1 MNPTA
6 DLFRSAV
13 AFAPQ
18 AGATTVAQRR
28 AALARLKKTVLDH
41 REDFHRALRTDLGRP
56 EVETDLS
63 ELYAVTS
70 LVDYV
75 SGKLAGWTRTERVPS
90 PLTLWPAKAEIR
102 HESKGAVLV
111 MAPWNFPVNLSLSPV
126 VYAVAAG
133 NAVVLKPSEVAPATA
148 ELLAKVVQEA
158 FPEGWVRTV
167 QGDAETAK
175 SLLEHPWNHIFFTGG
190 PSIGKTV
197 MAAASKHLTSV
208 TLELGGKSPVFL
220 DPSFPVKRAA
230 KLLAWAKS
238 MNAGQICIAPDYV
251 LVPRERMGDLVHAF
265 AHALKNLYGDR
276 LVDNPDYTRIINE
289 RHWARLQA
297 WHEDAVGAC
306 AQVWQPEPAD
316 VSKRFFPPT
325 LYLDPDPSCSI
336 SCEEIFGPL
345 LPLIPYDKLEDA
357 IAYVNAKERPLVTY
371 VLSENKAF
379 QERTVNETRAGA
391 TVVNDFI
398 IHYMH
403 HDLPFG
409 GVNHSGIGKSHGIWG
424 FREFTNARPVV
435 RRRWGVNPTLFLGPP
450 YTNWKKQVVS
460 ALLRWL

>member
-6 DLFRSAV
+6 DLFRAAV
-13 AFAPQ
+13 VFAPQ

-28 AALARLKKTVLDH
+28 AALARLKKTVLAH
-41 REDFHRALRTDLGRP
+41 REDFHRALREDLGRP

-63 ELYAVTS
+63 EIYAVTS

-148 ELLAKVVQEA
+148 ELLANVVREA

-167 QGDAETAK
+167 QGDADTAK

-220 DPSFPVKRAA
+220 DPSFPVERAA

-251 LVPRERMGDLVHAF
+251 LVPREQMGDLVHAF
-265 AHALKNLYGDR
+265 AHALKKLYGDR
-276 LVDNPDYTRIINE
+276 LADNPDYTRIINE

-435 RRRWGVNPTLFLGPP
+435 RRRWGLNPTLYLAPP
-450 YTNWKKQVVS
+450 YTGWKKRLVS

>member
-1 MNPTA
+1 
-6 DLFRSAV
+6 
-13 AFAPQ
+13 
-18 AGATTVAQRR
+18 
-28 AALARLKKTVLDH
+28 
-41 REDFHRALRTDLGRP
+41 
-56 EVETDLS
+56 
-63 ELYAVTS
+63 
-70 LVDYV
+70 
-75 SGKLAGWTRTERVPS
+75 
-90 PLTLWPAKAEIR
+90 
-102 HESKGAVLV
+102 
-111 MAPWNFPVNLSLSPV
+111 
-126 VYAVAAG
+126 
-133 NAVVLKPSEVAPATA
+133 
-148 ELLAKVVQEA
+148 
-158 FPEGWVRTV
+158 VRTV

-251 LVPRERMGDLVHAF
+251 LVPREQMGDLVHAF
-265 AHALKNLYGDR
+265 AHALKDLYGDR

-325 LYLDPDPSCSI
+325 LYLDPNPSCSI

>member
-6 DLFRSAV
+6 DLFREAV

-28 AALARLKKTVLDH
+28 AALARLKKAVLAH
-41 REDFHRALRTDLGRP
+41 RKDFHRALRTDLGRP

-75 SGKLAGWTRTERVPS
+75 SGKLGGWMRTERVPS
-90 PLTLWPAKAEIR
+90 PLTLWPAKSEIR

-126 VYAVAAG
+126 IYAVAAG

-148 ELLAKVVQEA
+148 QLLAEVVREA

-167 QGDAETAK
+167 QGDADTAK

-197 MAAASKHLTSV
+197 MAAASRHLTSV

-220 DPSFPVKRAA
+220 DPSFPVERAA
-230 KLLAWAKS
+230 KILAWAKC

-265 AHALKNLYGDR
+265 ARALKDLYGDG
-276 LVDNPDYTRIINE
+276 LADNPDYTRIINE

-325 LYLDPDPSCSI
+325 LYLDPEPSCRI

-391 TVVNDFI
+391 TVINDFI

-409 GVNHSGIGKSHGIWG
+409 GVNHSGIGKSHGVWG

-435 RRRWGVNPTLFLGPP
+435 RRRWGVNPTLYLAPP
-450 YTNWKKQVVS
+450 YTHWKKQVV
-460 ALLRWL
+460 AAVLRWL

>member
-28 AALARLKKTVLDH
+28 AALARLKKTVLAH
-41 REDFHRALRTDLGRP
+41 REDFHRALREDLGRP

-148 ELLAKVVQEA
+148 ELLAKVVREA

-190 PSIGKTV
+190 PSIGKAV

-220 DPSFPVKRAA
+220 DPSFPVERAA

-265 AHALKNLYGDR
+265 AHALKDLYGDR
-276 LVDNPDYTRIINE
+276 LADNPDYTRIINE

-297 WHEDAVGAC
+297 WHEDAVGNC

-325 LYLDPDPSCSI
+325 LYLDPNPSCRI

-435 RRRWGVNPTLFLGPP
+435 RRRWGVNPTLYLAPP
-450 YTNWKKQVVS
+450 YTGWKKQVVS

>member
-6 DLFRSAV
+6 DLFRAAV

-18 AGATTVAQRR
+18 AGATTLAHRR
-28 AALARLKKTVLDH
+28 AALARLKKTVLAH

-75 SGKLAGWTRTERVPS
+75 SGKLAGWMRTERVPS

-148 ELLAKVVQEA
+148 QLLAEVLHEA

-276 LVDNPDYTRIINE
+276 LVDNPDYTRIVNE

-297 WHEDAVGAC
+297 WHEDAVGVC

-325 LYLDPDPSCSI
+325 RYLDPDPSCSI

>member
-90 PLTLWPAKAEIR
+90 PMTLWPAKAEIR

-220 DPSFPVKRAA
+220 DPTFPMKRAA

-251 LVPRERMGDLVHAF
+251 LVPREQMGDLVHAF
-265 AHALKNLYGDR
+265 AHALKDLYGDR

-325 LYLDPDPSCSI
+325 LYLGPDPSCSI
-336 SCEEIFGPL
+336 S
-345 LPLIPYDKLEDA
+345 
-357 IAYVNAKERPLVTY
+357 
-371 VLSENKAF
+371 
-379 QERTVNETRAGA
+379 
-391 TVVNDFI
+391 
-398 IHYMH
+398 
-403 HDLPFG
+403 
-409 GVNHSGIGKSHGIWG
+409 
-424 FREFTNARPVV
+424 
-435 RRRWGVNPTLFLGPP
+435 
-450 YTNWKKQVVS
+450 
-460 ALLRWL
+460 

>member
-6 DLFRSAV
+6 DLFRAAV

-28 AALARLKKTVLDH
+28 AALARLKKTVLAH
-41 REDFHRALRTDLGRP
+41 REDFHRALREDLGRP

-63 ELYAVTS
+63 EIYAVTS

-75 SGKLAGWTRTERVPS
+75 SGKLAVWTRTERVPS

-148 ELLAKVVQEA
+148 ELLANVVREA

-167 QGDAETAK
+167 QGDADTAK

-220 DPSFPVKRAA
+220 DPSFPVERAA

-251 LVPRERMGDLVHAF
+251 LVPRDRMGDLVHAF
-265 AHALKNLYGDR
+265 AHALKKLYGDR
-276 LVDNPDYTRIINE
+276 LADNPDYTRIINE

-435 RRRWGVNPTLFLGPP
+435 RRRWGLNPTLYLAPP
-450 YTNWKKQVVS
+450 YTGWKKRLVS

>member
-6 DLFRSAV
+6 DLFREAV

-28 AALARLKKTVLDH
+28 AALARLKKTVLAH
-41 REDFHRALRTDLGRP
+41 REDFHRALREDLGRP

-63 ELYAVTS
+63 EIYAVTS

-75 SGKLAGWTRTERVPS
+75 SGKLAGWMRTERVPS
-90 PLTLWPAKAEIR
+90 PLTLWPARAEIR

-133 NAVVLKPSEVAPATA
+133 NSVVLKPSEVAPATA
-148 ELLAKVVQEA
+148 QLLADVVREA

-167 QGDAETAK
+167 QGDAQTAK

-220 DPSFPVKRAA
+220 DPTFPVERAA

-251 LVPRERMGDLVHAF
+251 LVPRDRMGDLVHAF
-265 AHALKNLYGDR
+265 AHALKELYGDR
-276 LVDNPDYTRIINE
+276 LADNPDYTRIINE

-297 WHEDAVGAC
+297 WHEDAVGSC
-306 AQVWQPEPAD
+306 ARVWQPEPAD

-325 LYLDPDPSCSI
+325 LYLDPEASCRI

-345 LPLIPYDKLEDA
+345 LPIIPYDKLDDA

-379 QERTVNETRAGA
+379 QQRTLTETRAGA

-435 RRRWGVNPTLFLGPP
+435 RRRWGLNPTLYLGPP
-450 YTNWKKQVVS
+450 YTGWKKQVVT

>member
-6 DLFRSAV
+6 DLFNAAV

-18 AGATTVAQRR
+18 AGSTTLAQRR
-28 AALARLKKTVLDH
+28 AALARLKKSVLAH
-41 REDFHRALRTDLGRP
+41 RDAFHLALRSDLGRP
-56 EVETDLS
+56 EAETDLS

-75 SGKLAGWTRTERVPS
+75 SGHLARWMRTERVPS
-90 PLTLWPAKAEIR
+90 PLTLWPARSEIR
-102 HESKGAVLV
+102 YESKGAVLV

-126 VYAVAAG
+126 VYAIAAG
-133 NAVVLKPSEVAPATA
+133 NAVVLKPSEVAPASA
-148 ELLAKVVQEA
+148 QVLSDVVRDA
-158 FPEGWVRTV
+158 FPEGWVRMAL
-167 QGDAETAK
+167 GDADIAK

-190 PSIGKTV
+190 PAIGKHV

-220 DPSFPVKRAA
+220 DENFDMVRAG
-230 KLLAWAKS
+230 KLLAWAKT

-251 LVPRERMGDLVHAF
+251 LVPREKMGDLIHAF
-265 AHALKNLYGDR
+265 AHALKAMYGEQ
-276 LVDNPDYTRIINE
+276 LAANPDYTRIINARHFE
-289 RHWARLQA
+289 RLMA
-297 WHEDAVGAC
+297 WHTDAQNAC
-306 AQVWQPEPAD
+306 AQMWQPEAPQAD
-316 VSKRFFPPT
+316 RLFFPPT
-325 LYLDPDPSCSI
+325 LYVDPDPSCRI

-345 LPLIPYDKLEDA
+345 LPLIPYDRLEDA
-357 IAYVNAKERPLVTY
+357 LAYVNAKERPLVTY
-371 VLSENKAF
+371 VLSENRKF
-379 QERTVNETRAGA
+379 QERTLSETRAGA
-391 TVVNDFI
+391 TVINDFI

-435 RRRWGVNPTLFLGPP
+435 RRRWGLNPTLYLAPP
-450 YTNWKKQVVS
+450 YTGWKKK
-460 ALLRWL
+460 AAAFLLRWM

>member
-6 DLFRSAV
+6 DLFRAAV

-28 AALARLKKTVLDH
+28 AALARLKKTVLAH
-41 REDFHRALRTDLGRP
+41 REDFHRALREDLGRP

-63 ELYAVTS
+63 EIYAVTS

-148 ELLAKVVQEA
+148 ELLANVVREA

-167 QGDAETAK
+167 QGDADTAK

-220 DPSFPVKRAA
+220 DPSFPVERAA

-251 LVPRERMGDLVHAF
+251 LVPRDRMGDLVHAF
-265 AHALKNLYGDR
+265 AHALKKLYGDR
-276 LVDNPDYTRIINE
+276 LADNPDYTRIINE

-379 QERTVNETRAGA
+379 QERTVNETRAGG

-435 RRRWGVNPTLFLGPP
+435 RRRWGLNPTLYLAPP
-450 YTNWKKQVVS
+450 YTGWKKRLVS

>member
-6 DLFRSAV
+6 DLFRAAV

-28 AALARLKKTVLDH
+28 AALARLKKTVLAH
-41 REDFHRALRTDLGRP
+41 REDFHRALREDLGRP

-148 ELLAKVVQEA
+148 ELLAKVVREA

-190 PSIGKTV
+190 PSIGKAV

-220 DPSFPVKRAA
+220 DPSFPVERAA

-265 AHALKNLYGDR
+265 AHALKDLYGDR
-276 LVDNPDYTRIINE
+276 LADNPDYTRIINE

-297 WHEDAVGAC
+297 WHEDAVGNC

-325 LYLDPDPSCSI
+325 LYLDPNPSCRI

-435 RRRWGVNPTLFLGPP
+435 RRRWGVNPTLYLAPP
-450 YTNWKKQVVS
+450 YTGWKKQVVS

>member
-6 DLFRSAV
+6 DLFRAAV

-28 AALARLKKTVLDH
+28 AALARLKKTVLAH
-41 REDFHRALRTDLGRP
+41 REDFHRALREDLGRP

-148 ELLAKVVQEA
+148 ELLAKVVREA

-175 SLLEHPWNHIFFTGG
+175 SLLEHPWNHVFFTGG

-220 DPSFPVKRAA
+220 DPTFPVERAA

-265 AHALKNLYGDR
+265 AHALKKLYGDR

-297 WHEDAVGAC
+297 WHEDALGNC

-325 LYLDPDPSCSI
+325 LYLDPNPSCRI

-435 RRRWGVNPTLFLGPP
+435 RRRWGVNPTLYLAPP
-450 YTNWKKQVVS
+450 YTGWKKQVVS

>member
-28 AALARLKKTVLDH
+28 AALARLKKTVLAH

-75 SGKLAGWTRTERVPS
+75 SGKLAGWMRTERVPS

-148 ELLAKVVQEA
+148 ELLAKVLHEA

-251 LVPRERMGDLVHAF
+251 LVPREQMGDLVHAF
-265 AHALKNLYGDR
+265 AHALKDLYGDR